1 MLGIRLPVRQKTRDD
16 AEKPFWVSFSDL
28 MSALMVLF
36 LVAMTVALLA
46 VTHEISQAER
56 DKAQRSQEIAQLLDR
71 IRDVVKDFPGVSVR
85 GRTVDFGD
93 RARFDTNRHQ
103 LTSDQAKLLRDVVSQ
118 ILVVARDPLGQKWL
132 KRIVVEGFADQ
143 RGAYLHNL
151 NLSMQRS
158 ERVMCVL
165 LAPSSADAAMLD
177 QDRLAVRE
185 LFLVSGSS
193 FNALKDTLEES
204 RRIELRLEFLDIGEH
219 RPASRDIPLDQNPIC
234 PLD

>member
-132 KRIVVEGFADQ
+132 KRMVVEGFADQ

-165 LAPSSADAAMLD
+165 LAPSTVDAAMTN

>member
-165 LAPSSADAAMLD
+165 LAPSTVDAAMTN